1 MMWQPQQ
8 GCAPVTIDTRALIDK
23 VLARY
28 SGEFTVFRELLQNS
42 DDAECDAAEIR
53 FKTTAF
59 SDLDPGAATNPS
71 SHVLPDL
78 ETTNVT
84 DWIFRNYGK
93 PFTPTDWSRLPRI
106 ASGNPDPRKV
116 GAFGVGFYS
125 LFSVTETPY
134 VSSGGAEMKFSWD
147 AKGQLFYEFGN
158 YPEATPRDL
167 WTTFKMPLREV
178 APMPPISD
186 FMQFL
191 ASSITFMVHLKKVAV
206 FFDHHRVGQI
216 NKSQGQSQVIPI
228 PTELK
233 RRSPEEN
240 MTVDSVQQYRKSFQH
255 IVMLPQCDSVRTHEV
270 KVDLV
275 VFTADVDVAVNEK
288 LLKELK
294 RCMKK
299 DPPSHLKY
307 SLIYTGKDEYDQSC
321 IGEQR
326 HTPEFPS
333 AFRGLRADLDGSIHT
348 RVFIGHATAQ
358 TTGIGGHMA
367 SHFIP
372 TVERE
377 SIDLVNGDVSIWN
390 RELLYVGGFLCRM
403 VYGLELSKIQRS
415 WEEAVASEPHSPLSR
430 ALQDQ
435 HFLHL
440 FKFFT
445 FHHSTP
451 SSKVAELLA
460 KSFYGCSTFPLRLLS
475 SVGVREAPEVR
486 KFDPVFTKFLKSL
499 PMLSKDVT
507 QDCEHA
513 IERLPGQH
521 KIRAI
526 SPSDVLQDLRRHI
539 LDFDELL
546 ACLRWWIASRRDDLT
561 PSAADLSDAVTFRG
575 TGGAIPLSTI
585 TYFIDS
591 KVLGL
596 HIPPNG
602 PLPLS
607 LIPLR
612 ISMHFSYEELAS
624 FGWKEFTVASWL
636 QHLSRPDVMSADE
649 KYDFTQSADWA
660 SRVLS
665 TLRHVWPKLPEDI
678 RSESREVLRNKPCI
692 PTSRGLCYPKSSYFP
707 VADNVL
713 FDHLGLPIVSPGS
726 GFEVNEGM
734 KEFLLFIG
742 VQKNPP
748 VQFLLHHMSSTGNW
762 TVFNLIDYLVQE
774 EPSLTSEDFSTLKL
788 SKIFRNERSQGNEE
802 ENICYRIDGLYP
814 PVDIFRRLR
823 LPVIKWSGKSEWM
836 DTSLEAQLLYRIGLN
851 RFPPL
856 PTIVDLCSSR
866 DVGVQET
873 AFEYLCNKLHL
884 QYSHYNPEDF
894 CNVEFIPAESK
905 DRTCL
910 RKLGEVYSGS
920 QWKAL
925 GFFVVQDRYLS
936 MPLHQLGVAQ
946 HPPTSE
952 LLDLLEK
959 SPPLD
964 QSTASQ
970 WFEVLFDHME
980 TIDLTKLSGLPIVP
994 TGPPS
999 ALKLLPPTQCHLD
1012 QGTIPVLY
1020 KDLFVFVKFGNKA
1033 NQFLIACGLKN
1044 KVSTEDVAEVLI
1056 ENPERFFD
1064 LAGGYD
1070 GYLVELRKLAC
1081 QSQDISN
1088 DTLHKMSHSPALLG
1102 LRRKEMDGES
1112 KWDYEYQFLTYQG
1125 VTIVDDVYDYEL
1137 FSDHLFIAPREE
1149 ALERFYASLG
1159 CSCLSAVVKERCN
1172 DLREIPSAKTCP
1184 EVQSL
1189 ILERLPLFMQNYSDT
1204 KPKVKIPSSPDH
1216 LKVKACKRILVSK
1229 TLATVNVERTK
1240 DVWTVA
1246 RREGDRIELWIS
1258 KTAKRDMYEV
1268 ATSLCRL
1275 LFGTNTRNTTLLLG
1289 TMLSAN
1295 STFLERR
1302 GYLVDQIPQRRSDT
1316 LKTGTKT
1323 RKEHLTGSA
1332 STTNPPQKSTM
1343 NFQFDLQFSSVT
1355 PPGSPEATPQLPS
1368 LPCTANSDQLT
1379 IREGSS
1385 ISVDKSLNTARLPRA
1400 PREVISLSDIR
1411 EPLEP
1416 YHPSKYRDCSL
1427 EHNVE
1432 KAMQLPSSDFCTV
1445 PADIGC
1451 LRPVGHVRNVRVCID
1466 EGVCDGGTFMKRM
1479 HDPLARFVDI
1489 IITLS
1494 EIYRIPTAT
1503 LRVFYDVS
1511 GGCIAFNSRGI
1522 IYLNL
1527 RYFEVWHDKQVES
1540 GNQQDARMTWFLA
1553 LAHEIA
1559 HNLIDRHNSDHEFWS
1574 SAICQAHLV
1583 AFSRLLRSANTR
1595 LRYMLWLGLIALV
1608 ILSVYLTKRTTL
1620 VIDIPH

>member
-1 MMWQPQQ
+1 MSSRRLFGSSSLSTYQGQPQQ
-8 GCAPVTIDTRALIDK
+8 GRAPVTIDTRALIDK

-42 DDAECDAAEIR
+42 DDAGCDAAEIR
-53 FKTTAF
+53 FETAAF
-59 SDLDPGAATNPS
+59 SGLNPEAATNPDS
-71 SHVLPDL
+71 PVLPDL
-78 ETTNVT
+78 KTTDVT
-84 DWIFRNYGK
+84 RWTFKNHGK
-93 PFTPTDWSRLPRI
+93 PFTPQDWSRLPKI
-106 ASGNPDPRKV
+106 ASGNPDPQKV

-125 LFSVTETPY
+125 LFSVTETPC
-134 VSSGGAEMKFSWD
+134 VSSGGKEMEFSWD
-147 AKGQLFYEFGN
+147 DKIRYDDQSVTSSASSPYPQLCYRFG
-158 YPEATPRDL
+158 DL
-167 WTTFKMPLREV
+167 PQTAAGDQWTTFKMSLREA
-178 APMPPISD
+178 APIPSVSE

-191 ASSITFMVHLKKVAV
+191 ASSITFMVHLESVTV
-206 FFDHHRVGQI
+206 FFDHHRLGKI
-216 NKSQGQSQVIPI
+216 NKYLGQSQTIPI
-228 PTELK
+228 PTELNICVL
-233 RRSPEEN
+233 RIDSYNRLAI
-240 MTVDSVQQYRKSFQH
+240 TVEASF
-255 IVMLPQCDSVRTHEV
+255 MLPQCDSTRVHET
-270 KVDLV
+270 KVDLT
-275 VFTADVDVAVNEK
+275 VFTAEVDVTVNEK
-288 LLKELK
+288 LFKELK

-299 DPPSHLKY
+299 NPPSHLKY
-307 SLIYTGKDEYDQSC
+307 SLIYSC
-321 IGEQR
+321 INEQK
-326 HTPEFPS
+326 HPPEFPVCFS
-333 AFRGLRADLDGSIHT
+333 RASRRFGWGYSTRGFSLVMPPHKR
-348 RVFIGHATAQ
+348 Q
-358 TTGIGGHMA
+358 GIGGHMA

-377 SIDLVNGDVSIWN
+377 SIDLVTVTGNVSIWN

-403 VYGLELSKIQRS
+403 VYDLELSKIQRL
-415 WEEAVASEPHSPLSR
+415 WEEAVAGETHSLLSR

-451 SSKVAELLA
+451 SPKVADLLA
-460 KSFYGCSTFPLRLLS
+460 KSFYECSTLPLRLLS

-486 KFDPVFTKFLKSL
+486 KFDPVFAKFLKSL

-513 IERLPGQH
+513 IERLPDQH

-526 SPSDVLQDLRRHI
+526 SPSDVLQDLRRRA
-539 LDFDELL
+539 LDVEELL
-546 ACLRWWIASRRDDLT
+546 ACLRWWIASRRDGLAL
-561 PSAADLSDAVTFRG
+561 SAADLLDAVTLRG
-575 TGGAIPLSTI
+575 TGGAIPLSSI

-607 LIPLR
+607 LIPLG
-612 ISMHFSYEELAS
+612 ISMHFNYEELAS

-636 QHLSRPDVMSADE
+636 QHMSRPDVMSADE

-692 PTSRGLCYPKSSYFP
+692 PTSGGLRCPESSYLP
-707 VADNVL
+707 VADNAL
-713 FDHLGLPIVSPGS
+713 FHHLGFPIVSPGS
-726 GFEVNEGM
+726 GFDVDEGT

-748 VQFLLHHMSSTGNW
+748 VQLLLHQMSSTGNW

-788 SKIFRNERSQGNEE
+788 SKIFMNESLQGNEE
-802 ENICYRIDGLYP
+802 ENTCYRIDELYP

-836 DTSLEAQLLYRIGLN
+836 DTSFEAQLLYRIGLN

-873 AFEYLCNKLHL
+873 AFEYLCNKLRL

-894 CNVEFIPAESK
+894 YNVEFIPAESK
-905 DRTCL
+905 GHTCL
-910 RKLGEVYSGS
+910 KKLGEVYSGS

-925 GFFVVQDRYLS
+925 SFFVVQDRYLS

-964 QSTASQ
+964 KSSASL
-970 WFEVLFDHME
+970 WFEALFDHME

-1020 KDLFVFVKFGNKA
+1020 KELFVFVKFGNKA
-1033 NQFLIACGLKN
+1033 NQFLSACGLKN

-1102 LRRKEMDGES
+1102 LRRGETDGKS

-1172 DLREIPSAKTCP
+1172 DLREISSAKTCP

-1246 RREGDRIELWIS
+1246 RREGDCIELWIS
-1258 KTAKRDMYEV
+1258 KTAKRDIV

-1275 LFGTNTRNTTLLLG
+1275 LFGTNKRHTTLLLG
-1289 TMLSAN
+1289 TILSAN
-1295 STFLERR
+1295 STFLEQR
-1302 GYLVDQIPQRRSDT
+1302 GYLVDQIPQRHGDT
-1316 LKTGTKT
+1316 PKVGTKA
-1323 RKEHLTGSA
+1323 RKEHLAGPI
-1332 STTNPPQKSTM
+1332 STTNPPQQSTLDT
-1343 NFQFDLQFSSVT
+1343 QPDLQFNSVT
-1355 PPGSPEATPQLPS
+1355 PLGSSAATPQLS
-1368 LPCTANSDQLT
+1368 SFPCTANSDQLT
-1379 IREGSS
+1379 IHEASS
-1385 ISVDKSLNTARLPRA
+1385 ISGDKSLNTAGHPRTS
-1400 PREVISLSDIR
+1400 REVISQSDIQ
-1411 EPLEP
+1411 
-1416 YHPSKYRDCSL
+1416 
-1427 EHNVE
+1427 HNVE
-1432 KAMQLPSSDFCTV
+1432 KAMQACRLGGENSAIHAGVSQLPSSDFCTV
-1445 PADIGC
+1445 PADVGC
-1451 LRPVGHVRNVRVCID
+1451 LCPVGHVRNIEVYID
-1466 EGVCDGGTFMKRM
+1466 EGVYDGGTFMKRM

-1511 GGCIAFNSRGI
+1511 RGCIAFNSRGI

-1540 GNQQDARMTWFLA
+1540 GNQQDARMTWSVDFVHCYLVP
-1553 LAHEIA
+1553 LPTKHY
-1559 HNLIDRHNSDHEFWS
+1559 LKVPRSCSRDRTQLD
-1574 SAICQAHLV
+1574 
-1583 AFSRLLRSANTR
+1583 R
-1595 LRYMLWLGLIALV
+1595 
-1608 ILSVYLTKRTTL
+1608 
-1620 VIDIPH
+1620 